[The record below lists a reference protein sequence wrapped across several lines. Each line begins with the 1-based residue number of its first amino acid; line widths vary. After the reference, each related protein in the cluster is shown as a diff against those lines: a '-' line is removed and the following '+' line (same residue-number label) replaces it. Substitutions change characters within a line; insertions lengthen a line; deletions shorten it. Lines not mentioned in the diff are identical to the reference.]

1 MPDRFKFSYYALQKL
16 IEIPVTDKQFT
27 LQKLLEG
34 VTGTGLSLV
43 DKKALTRYEYNQ
55 FIRGIR
61 KLVSL
66 ELVAVVDKRGVY
78 ILNPE
83 HITDAQTA
91 EKTLVYWE
99 ELKLEEDS

>member
-27 LQKLLEG
+27 LHKLLEG
-34 VTGTGLSLV
+34 TTGTGLSLV
-43 DKKALTRYEYNQ
+43 GKKLLTRYEYNQ

-83 HITDAQTA
+83 HISDAQTA
-91 EKTLVYWE
+91 DKMLVYWQ
-99 ELKLEEDS
+99 ELKVEED

>member
-34 VTGTGLSLV
+34 TTDTGLSLV
-43 DKKALTRYEYNQ
+43 DKKALTRYEYNL
-55 FIRGIR
+55 FIRGVR
-61 KLVSL
+61 KLVNL

-83 HITDAQTA
+83 HVTDVKTA
-91 EKTLVYWE
+91 DKMRVYWQ
-99 ELKLEEDS
+99 ELKVEGD

>member
-1 MPDRFKFSYYALQKL
+1 MPNRFKFSYYALQKL

-34 VTGTGLSLV
+34 TTGTGLSLV
-43 DKKALTRYEYNQ
+43 DKKTLTKYEYNQ

-83 HITDAQTA
+83 HISDAQTV
-91 EKTLVYWE
+91 EKMLVYWK
-99 ELKLEEDS
+99 ELKTEES

>member
-1 MPDRFKFSYYALQKL
+1 MPNRFKFSYYALQKL
-16 IEIPVTDKQFT
+16 IEIPVTVKQFT

-34 VTGTGLSLV
+34 TTGTGLSLV
-43 DKKALTRYEYNQ
+43 DKKTLTKYEYNQ

-83 HITDAQTA
+83 HISDAQTV
-91 EKTLVYWE
+91 EKMLVYWK
-99 ELKLEEDS
+99 ELKTEES

>member
-1 MPDRFKFSYYALQKL
+1 MPNRFKFSYYALQKL

-34 VTGTGLSLV
+34 VTNTGLSLV
-43 DKKALTRYEYNQ
+43 DKKTLTRYEYNQ

-61 KLVSL
+61 KLISL

-83 HITDAQTA
+83 HITDTQTA
-91 EKTLVYWE
+91 ERMLVCWQ
-99 ELKLEEDS
+99 ELKAEDD

>member
-1 MPDRFKFSYYALQKL
+1 MPNRFKFSYYALQKL

-34 VTGTGLSLV
+34 TTGTGLSLA
-43 DKKALTRYEYNQ
+43 DKKTLTKYEYNQ

-83 HITDAQTA
+83 HISDAQTV
-91 EKTLVYWE
+91 EKMLVYWK
-99 ELKLEEDS
+99 ELKTEES

>member
-1 MPDRFKFSYYALQKL
+1 MPNRFKFSYYALQKL

-34 VTGTGLSLV
+34 TTDTGLSFV
-43 DKKALTRYEYNQ
+43 DKKTLTRYKYNQ

-83 HITDAQTA
+83 HIVDAQTA
-91 EKTLVYWE
+91 EKMLVYWK
-99 ELKLEEDS
+99 ELKTEEG

>member
-1 MPDRFKFSYYALQKL
+1 MPNRFKFSYYALQKL

-34 VTGTGLSLV
+34 FTDTGLSLV
-43 DKKALTRYEYNQ
+43 DKKLLTRYEYNQ

-61 KLVSL
+61 KLISA

-78 ILNPE
+78 VLNPE
-83 HITDAQTA
+83 HITDATTS
-91 EKTLVYWE
+91 EKRLVYWR
-99 ELKLEEDS
+99 ELKAEEG

>member
-34 VTGTGLSLV
+34 TTDTGLSLV

-83 HITDAQTA
+83 HITDSQTA
-91 EKTLVYWE
+91 DKILVYWK
-99 ELKLEEDS
+99 ELKLEED

>member
-16 IEIPVTDKQFT
+16 IEMPVTDKQFT

-34 VTGTGLSLV
+34 TTDTGLSLV
-43 DKKALTRYEYNQ
+43 DKKVLTRYEYNQ

-61 KLVSL
+61 KLISL
-66 ELVAVVDKRGVY
+66 GLVAVVDKRGVY

-83 HITDAQTA
+83 HIADAQTA
-91 EKTLVYWE
+91 EKMLVYWE
-99 ELKLEEDS
+99 ELKAEDD